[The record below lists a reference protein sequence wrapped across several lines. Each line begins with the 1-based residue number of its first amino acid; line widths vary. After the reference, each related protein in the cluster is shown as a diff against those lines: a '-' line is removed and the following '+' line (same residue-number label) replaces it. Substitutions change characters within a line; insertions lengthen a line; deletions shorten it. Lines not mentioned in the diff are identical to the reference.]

1 MLDVVVS
8 LATGPR
14 AAGLGSQ
21 AAHLDIH
28 RRRRLLAHMKPP
40 GSLPF
45 TAKHPAPAH
54 LLGQDTRQIR
64 RLDSDEVGPKAA
76 PKIGYDHMFVR
87 LELINGM

>member
-1 MLDVVVS
+1 MLDVVAS

-14 AAGLGSQ
+14 AAGLGCQ
-21 AAHLDIH
+21 VAHLDVH

-64 RLDSDEVGPKAA
+64 RLDSDQVGPSATLS
-76 PKIGYDHMFVR
+76 IGFVYHVCAS
-87 LELINGM
+87 

>member
-1 MLDVVVS
+1 MLDVVAS

-14 AAGLGSQ
+14 TAGLGSQ
-21 AAHLDIH
+21 VAHLDIH

-64 RLDSDEVGPKAA
+64 RLDSDQVGPRATL
-76 PKIGYDHMFVR
+76 KIGCVHHVR
-87 LELINGM
+87 AS